1 MIVNVCPSSLAGVPR
16 QRVWEVLTMP
26 ERFGEWVD
34 AKVVAIDPPGPAQ
47 AGQHIELVAPSFG
60 RRWPVSIDVE
70 AVDREGRWLE
80 LTVRMPFDIVNHER
94 VTLTEVD
101 SGHTL
106 IRFN

>member
-1 MIVNVCPSSLAGVPR
+1 MILNVCPSGVASAPP
-16 QRVWEVLTMP
+16 QRVWEVLTTP
-26 ERFGEWVD
+26 QRFGEWMD
-34 AKVVAIDPPGPAQ
+34 AKVLTIHPPGAAQ
-47 AGQHIELVAPSFG
+47 AGQRIELVAPSFG

-70 AVDREGRWLE
+70 AVDPQHRWLE
-80 LTVRMPFDIVNHER
+80 LTARTPFGVVNHER